1 MLVGN
6 QVKEVAK
13 KQKKELKGVRK
24 NLEKEAQKAAEIQM
38 KLQEEEAAL
47 AREEELFGS
56 VQDEL
61 DFKTEKLERLWE

>member
-1 MLVGN
+1 
-6 QVKEVAK
+6 
-13 KQKKELKGVRK
+13 
-24 NLEKEAQKAAEIQM
+24 LEKEAQKAAEIQM